1 MIKKGIGRVS
11 YLCIRLIRKI
21 FPSFDI
27 SCLRYFAKKNG
38 NILIKT
44 KTVSFADFCLA
55 NDGALTILEK
65 EQDRVVYE
73 PPYYGKT
80 EGKEHIFKSKSVYI
94 AELSNVSILGGTGLV
109 LSGNKVI
116 TDICVNDSDNRV
128 QYVAGAIRRAD
139 RNWFYLETQRAVEE
153 IGCAINLCGLAACN
167 YYHLTFEILSRY
179 GYVKDYLDDCNI
191 PVLMDAGIQKYSQF
205 VDFAKIILGKR
216 QIIFVPEYKRIRCR
230 RLIQPS
236 MNTWMPMNVK
246 RKNDFRMSDNL
257 IAKSAIE
264 NIREATKTYRLEREN
279 KKIFISRRK
288 TSLSRITNEVE
299 VAELFRQN
307 GFEVICTEDLSYK
320 EQVELFSSASCI
332 VGASGAALTNLVYC
346 NPGTVIGCI
355 IPKKYKFCIY
365 SSIAHMVGCKS
376 LFLDA
381 VIERHERAISIEQ
394 CRVDLDECK
403 GYVNELNIMVNKTKL
418 F

>member
-1 MIKKGIGRVS
+1 MIKKVIGRVS

-21 FPSFDI
+21 FPPFDI
-27 SCLRYFAKKNG
+27 FCLHYFAEKKG
-38 NILIKT
+38 NIIIKA
-44 KTVSFADFCLA
+44 KTVPFAEFCLA
-55 NDGALTILEK
+55 NDGMLTILEK

-73 PPYYGKT
+73 PAYYGKT

-94 AELSNVSILGGTGLV
+94 AELNNVSILGGTGLV

-128 QYVAGAIRRAD
+128 QYVSGAIRRAD
-139 RNWFYLETQRAVEE
+139 RNWFYLEAQSEVEE

-179 GYVKDYLDDCNI
+179 GYIKDYLDDCNI
-191 PVLMDAGIQKYSQF
+191 PVLVDAGIRKYSQF
-205 VDFAKIILGKR
+205 VDLAKTILENR

-307 GFEVICTEDLSYK
+307 GFQVICTEDLSYK

-346 NPGTVIGCI
+346 NSGAVFGCI
-355 IPKKYKFCIY
+355 IPKKYGFCIY
-365 SSIAHMVGCKS
+365 SSIAHLLGCKI
-376 LFLDA
+376 LYLDA
-381 VIERHERAISIEQ
+381 RVEKSGTAISIEQ
-394 CRVDLDECK
+394 CRVDMDECREYIK
-403 GYVNELNIMVNKTKL
+403 ELNKMMKGET
-418 F
+418 